1 MACQIFDED
10 LAVLD
15 IIEIMKMARI
25 LLLVL
30 VAFSW
35 LWGVKVRIGDEVHVV
50 GVRENFLTGYGIV
63 VGLQGTGDGT
73 TTKFTLLSIA
83 NMLKKMG
90 INIPPNAVKT
100 KNAAAVVVTAKLPP
114 FAKSGMVVDVTV
126 SSLGD
131 AKDIGNGVLIRTPL
145 FGPDKKIYAFAQGP
159 VSTGGGY
166 SESNKGGKI
175 QKNYTTTAIIPN
187 GAIIERDLPFSFDSL
202 DHVTLTLKHPNF
214 DLANRI
220 VDTIN
225 ARLGEKLASA
235 LDATTIRVE
244 YPEWALRDRVGFVS
258 KILGFHI
265 ESVNEP
271 TIVIY
276 ERTGTVI
283 MSGDIKIDTPV
294 YVSHGNIYVSVQKEP
309 LVSQP
314 PPLSGG
320 RTAQAERVKTTVKEE
335 NGRIFSIDS
344 PSLKDL
350 VRALNDLGVSPRDLI
365 AIIEAIKRAGKL
377 HAKIVIM

>member
-1 MACQIFDED
+1 M
-10 LAVLD
+10 
-15 IIEIMKMARI
+15 RI
-25 LLLVL
+25 LFALLFSIHLLV
-30 VAFSW
+30 AAQ
-35 LWGVKVRIGDEVHVV
+35 VKIGDEVNVV
-50 GVRENFLTGYGIV
+50 GVRENYLTGYGIV

-90 INIPPNAVKT
+90 INIDPRSVKT
-100 KNAAAVVVTAKLPP
+100 KNAAAVIVTAKLPP

-145 FGPDKKIYAFAQGP
+145 LGPDKKIYAFAQGP
-159 VSTGGGY
+159 VSTGGGF
-166 SESNKGGKI
+166 SESNKGGRV
-175 QKNYTTTAIIPN
+175 QKNYTTTGIIPN
-187 GAIIERDLPFSFDSL
+187 GAIIERDLPFSFASL
-202 DHVTLTLKHPNF
+202 NHVTLTLKHPNF
-214 DLANRI
+214 ELAKKI
-220 VDTIN
+220 VDRIN
-225 ARLGEKLASA
+225 SHFHDEIAYA
-235 LDATTIRVE
+235 LDSATIRVDF
-244 YPEWALRDRVGFVS
+244 PKAAADRVRFVS
-258 KILGFHI
+258 EILSLNV

-294 YVSHGNIYVSVQKEP
+294 YVSHGNIYVSVQKRP
-309 LVSQP
+309 VVSQP

-320 RTAQAERVKTTVKEE
+320 KTVKAQEVKTTVKEE

-350 VRALNDLGVSPRDLI
+350 VQALNDLGISPRDLI
-365 AIIEAIKRAGKL
+365 AIIEAIKRAGKI
-377 HAKIVIM
+377 HAKIIIM

>member
-1 MACQIFDED
+1 MRAFLVVVLFLE
-10 LAVLD
+10 LLFAV
-15 IIEIMKMARI
+15 E
-25 LLLVL
+25 
-30 VAFSW
+30 
-35 LWGVKVRIGDEVHVV
+35 VKIKDEVNVV
-50 GVRENFLTGYGIV
+50 GVRENYLTGYGIV
-63 VGLQGTGDGT
+63 VGLHGTGDGT

-90 INIPPNAVKT
+90 INISPSSVKT
-100 KNAAAVVVTAKLPP
+100 KNAAAVIVTAKLPP

-159 VSTGGGY
+159 VSTGGGF
-166 SESNKGGKI
+166 SESNRGGGVR
-175 QKNYTTTAIIPN
+175 KNYTTTGIIPN

-202 DHVTLTLKHPNF
+202 PYVTLTLKNPDF
-214 DLANRI
+214 DLARSI
-220 VDTIN
+220 ADRIN
-225 ARLGEKLASA
+225 AHFRSPLAKA
-235 LDATTIRVE
+235 LDSATVRVQFMRGME
-244 YPEWALRDRVGFVS
+244 RVRFVS
-258 KILGFHI
+258 QILDLNVQ
-265 ESVNEP
+265 SANLP

-320 RTAQAERVKTTVKEE
+320 KTVKSEEVKTTIKEE
-335 NGRIFSIDS
+335 NGRIFAIKS
-344 PSLKDL
+344 PSLRDL
-350 VRALNDLGVSPRDLI
+350 VQALNDLGVSPRDLI
-365 AIIEAIKRAGKL
+365 AIIEAIKRAGKI
-377 HAKIVIM
+377 HAKILIM